1 MNKTFTNYA
10 GHQLIFDV
18 VVDDLFL
25 NLEIPEDVDPSKKAL
40 LTLINGFEDGNWMLS
55 KFNSFIWNNI
65 KETALN
71 QEERNALIEE
81 ENTVLERSA
90 KNLRL
95 LNDDEDNDGGEIGEI
110 LLYGLMKKYYGALPV
125 VPKIFYKQN
134 TRDYAK
140 GADSVHIVLGNNND
154 YTLWLGESKFYNSLD
169 SSRLDK
175 IVLSVQ
181 GLLNSDK
188 LKKELSIVTSL
199 KDLDLCIENVELR
212 NKIKNELKDGVSLD
226 EIKKHLHVPIL
237 LLHECQVTSSTK
249 ITDSNYKKSL
259 IAHHLEIARKYMKK
273 QDSILK
279 SSIWNYE
286 DISFHLILFPIP
298 LKSDIL
304 KSFFTKAKLFQA

>member
-1 MNKTFTNYA
+1 M
-10 GHQLIFDV
+10 
-18 VVDDLFL
+18 
-25 NLEIPEDVDPSKKAL
+25 
-40 LTLINGFEDGNWMLS
+40 NGFEDGNWMLN

-71 QEERNALIEE
+71 QEERNALIDEQ
-81 ENTVLERSA
+81 NSILERSA

-95 LNDDEDNDGGEIGEI
+95 LNDDADNDGGEIGEI

-134 TRDYAK
+134 TKDYAK
-140 GADSVHIVLGNNND
+140 GADSVHIVLSSDND

-175 IVLSVQ
+175 IVASVQ

-199 KDLDLCIENVELR
+199 KDLDLCIENEELR
-212 NKIKNELKDGVSLD
+212 TKIKNELKDGVSLD

-237 LLHECQVTSSTK
+237 LLHECSVTAIAK
-249 ITDSNYKKSL
+249 NIDPAYRQSL
-259 IAHHLEIARKYMKK
+259 IDNHLDIAKRYMKK
-273 QDSILK
+273 QDSKLK
-279 SSIWNYE
+279 ETIWSYE
-286 DISFHLILFPIP
+286 DISFHLILFPVP
-298 LKSDIL
+298 EKSHIID
-304 KSFFTKAKLFQA
+304 SFFTKAKLFQA